1 MTRHKSD
8 NEEESCSYT
17 STWATLIVSG
27 CIWRGVLQ
35 KDVCPGMCPL
45 SYHKLWKSPR
55 TPGWCIKWGLALM
68 GAFTTFTI
76 DRIWKNTNKTL
87 RAQLK
92 VSATLLV
99 SRGSPKCKRKK
110 RSGYARL
117 QPYSTLVRVCYKI
130 SWEDALI
137 DKLKWHI
144 LAYNTCEILYNCII
158 LYYWF
163 TCSRGYQVTFTDSDW
178 E

>member
-1 MTRHKSD
+1 MLSHIPLLLSSWPQVGFVCLLPELQLSLDFAIKTICINLRTALKLCDVAYKWQTLKILSKTRVCLLRYINSTGSLLVTRHKSD

-35 KDVCPGMCPL
+35 KDVYPGMCPL

-76 DRIWKNTNKTL
+76 DRI
-87 RAQLK
+87 
-92 VSATLLV
+92 
-99 SRGSPKCKRKK
+99 
-110 RSGYARL
+110 
-117 QPYSTLVRVCYKI
+117 
-130 SWEDALI
+130 
-137 DKLKWHI
+137 
-144 LAYNTCEILYNCII
+144 
-158 LYYWF
+158 
-163 TCSRGYQVTFTDSDW
+163 
-178 E
+178 

>member
-1 MTRHKSD
+1 MLLYVHQLGPHCLRVLGATGEGLCKKMLAQRVSF
-8 NEEESCSYT
+8 ELRTSC
-17 STWATLIVSG
+17 ANPHLHLG
-27 CIWRGVLQ
+27 GVL
-35 KDVCPGMCPL
+35 
-45 SYHKLWKSPR
+45 
-55 TPGWCIKWGLALM
+55 KWGLALM

-76 DRIWKNTNKTL
+76 DRKNTNKTPW
-87 RAQLK
+87 AQLK

-99 SRGSPKCKRKK
+99 SRSPPKCKRKK

-117 QPYSTLVRVCYKI
+117 QPYSTRVRCATKLHTV

-137 DKLKWHI
+137 DKLKWYI

-158 LYYWF
+158 LHYWF
-163 TCSRGYQVTFTDSDW
+163 TCSRGYQMTFTDSDW